1 MNLRLVPVLAVVALA
16 GCSKIHEQ
24 RSLTVAP
31 LGHNTLSIT
40 APVSE
45 QQLTVVVSSD
55 QPVNVWILLEKDIP
69 PGFHVDVDQSMD
81 TYDELRAAAD
91 FVLPSHDYAVFTG
104 GGATEI
110 GAPHTQRGRSA
121 DRPNQRGRRVP

>member
-69 PGFHVDVDQSMD
+69 PGEKDDFDPDVNMKSG
-81 TYDELRAAAD
+81 
-91 FVLPSHDYAVFTG
+91 VLAKEKNTKDITLSATIPAKEKFQVYVNNTG
-104 GGATEI
+104 SKPASVTVKI
-110 GAPHTQRGRSA
+110 DSK
-121 DRPNQRGRRVP
+121 